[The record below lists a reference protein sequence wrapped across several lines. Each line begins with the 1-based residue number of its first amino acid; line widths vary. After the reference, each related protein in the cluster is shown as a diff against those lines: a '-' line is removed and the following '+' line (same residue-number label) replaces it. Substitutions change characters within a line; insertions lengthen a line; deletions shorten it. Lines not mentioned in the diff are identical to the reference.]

1 MTVWEYQAVQVS
13 ARAIGDDGR
22 TRIHEPIAQRLD
34 RLGREGW
41 ELAGVS
47 LLEDPLFS
55 LYIFKRPSAGLPPVA
70 ADVEREYVGVS

>member
-1 MTVWEYQAVQVS
+1 MIAWEYQVVQVA
-13 ARAIGDDGR
+13 ARAKGDDGH

-55 LYIFKRPSAGLPPVA
+55 LYIFKRPSAALPAMAAANGNGLA
-70 ADVEREYVGVS
+70 AD